1 MYTVKEVRYP
11 HSLLYDYTW
20 ELIYHNSIIVSNP
33 PIMDM
38 SVHVSQ
44 QSIPET
50 SDDVSYFVTVT
61 PVSPPSR

>member
-1 MYTVKEVRYP
+1 MFTAKMLQIK
-11 HSLLYDYTW
+11 LLTTFM
-20 ELIYHNSIIVSNP
+20 EIFSNP

-50 SDDVSYFVTVT
+50 SDDVSHFVTVT
-61 PVSPPSR
+61 PVSSPSR